1 MKDRDLIIGIHG
13 IACAL
18 KNKAKTIY
26 AVYATEEGL
35 DELQK
40 KGGIR
45 KADIPSDKL
54 KLLSS
59 HALQEEAKKLFADLD
74 YEFQRVPSQVF
85 MVTRAQ
91 EIPDSGELIQLISNK
106 DQVKILCLDQVTDIH
121 NGAAILRTAAFFNI
135 DALVISSK
143 NTFSLSPSFY
153 RLASGAVEYVKVYR
167 ASNLSR
173 FVTQLK
179 DVGIVTIGLSE
190 HAEKEMAEVPSFV
203 SAAKKCVILG
213 AEETGI
219 SNAVLRNLDHVV
231 AFKTPGQIKSLN
243 VSVAAALAM
252 NNYLI

>member
-26 AVYATEEGL
+26 SIVATEEGL

-45 KADIPSDKL
+45 RSDIPSDKL

-59 HALQEEAKKLFADLD
+59 HALQEEAKKISMDLD
-74 YEFQRVPSQVF
+74 YEFQRVPSQIF

-91 EIPDSGELIQLISNK
+91 EVYDSGDLIQELQNK
-106 DQVKILCLDQVTDIH
+106 ESVKILCLDQVTDIH

-153 RLASGAVEYVKVYR
+153 RLASGAVEYVKIYR

-179 DVGIVTIGLSE
+179 DAGILTIGLSE
-190 HAEKEMAEVPSFV
+190 HADKEMNQAPPANSNP
-203 SAAKKCVILG
+203 KKCVILG
-213 AEETGI
+213 AEESGI
-219 SNAVLRNLDHVV
+219 SHAVLRNLDHVV
-231 AFKTPGQIKSLN
+231 AFKTEGQIKSLN